1 VELLQVVL
9 ISVALVVAT
18 VALHYEAL
26 LLAADVAPKL
36 TIPPR
41 QCILVVLAAAFAAHV
56 LEICLYAFGY
66 YLMEVHLGLGTIG
79 GVREGGMLD
88 YFYFS
93 AAMYTTLGVGDVVP
107 VGPMRLVAAIE
118 SLNGFIL
125 ITWTASFTYLSME
138 RFWET
143 HRSRRRRR

>member
-1 VELLQVVL
+1 MDFILVVL
-9 ISVALVVAT
+9 ITAVLVVAT

-26 LLAADVAPKL
+26 LGAADLAPRL

-41 QCILVVLAAAFAAHV
+41 SCILVVIAAAFTAHV
-56 LEICLYAFGY
+56 LEICLYALGF
-66 YLMEVHLGLGTIG
+66 YLMEVHLGLGSIG
-79 GVREGGMLD
+79 GQREGGLLD

-93 AAMYTTLGVGDVVP
+93 TAMYTTLGVGDVTP
-107 VGPMRLVAAIE
+107 LGPMRLAAAIE
-118 SLNGFIL
+118 ALNGFIL
-125 ITWTASFTYLSME
+125 ITWTASFTYFSME